1 MLLKAVYYYRQIHE
15 IQYTKQ
21 FFRVQSAYSLQSK
34 LRHMIHAI
42 HKNGVVMVPA
52 GGCEITVFGLNK
64 RCSENRPLVLDIVQM
79 TSTYSSNLIS

>member
-42 HKNGVVMVPA
+42 HKNGV
-52 GGCEITVFGLNK
+52 
-64 RCSENRPLVLDIVQM
+64 
-79 TSTYSSNLIS
+79 